1 MREEKESSCLAPLS
15 LYVTVASDLDVCVWC
30 SPLFP
35 PVVFCS
41 LLFFRC
47 TVLLVAFSFGRFF
60 FLFLDSTIFTKLL
73 SSLSYYDI
81 RTY

>member
-1 MREEKESSCLAPLS
+1 MREEKENSCLAPLS

-41 LLFFRC
+41 LILPLYC
-47 TVLLVAFSFGRFF
+47 TSSRIFLWSFF

>member
-41 LLFFRC
+41 LILPLYC
-47 TVLLVAFSFGRFF
+47 TSSRIFLWSFF